1 MTHKEKRIYLIREL
15 LSESSRYRDAVIP
28 DDDEE
33 QKRLLRAL
41 MNVRPPEPVS
51 EEFLKIQDAYLSAER
66 DRAGVVDAEALPHL
80 RSDSR
85 LVLWQGDITTL
96 KADAIVNAANSAM
109 LGCFHPLHG
118 CIDNIIHSRSGIQ
131 LRLTCSEIMK
141 RQGHEEPAGKAKI
154 TPAFNLPGK
163 YVLHTIGPMI
173 YGSVSKRD
181 CETLSSCYR
190 SCLELAAEKGLKSVA
205 FCCISTGEFHFP
217 NQRAAEIAV
226 QTVQEFLNRNTGI
239 ERIIFNVFKDTDLKI
254 YRNLL
259 GEDQC

>member
-66 DRAGVVDAEALPHL
+66 DRAGIVDAEALPHL

-141 RQGHEEPAGKAKI
+141 RQGHEEPAE
-154 TPAFNLPGK
+154 
-163 YVLHTIGPMI
+163 
-173 YGSVSKRD
+173 KRKSPL
-181 CETLSSCYR
+181 LSICQANTFSIR
-190 SCLELAAEKGLKSVA
+190 SA
-205 FCCISTGEFHFP
+205 
-217 NQRAAEIAV
+217 R
-226 QTVQEFLNRNTGI
+226 
-239 ERIIFNVFKDTDLKI
+239 
-254 YRNLL
+254 
-259 GEDQC
+259 